1 MRRKRVTT
9 RGRVVSIVMAGVV
22 GYLIGGSK
30 LTALRN
36 SDDDLSASQTVAL
49 RFPLEWN
56 DAAPATMPMAPP
68 VPSAAT
74 SPMVL
79 GSAQFALWSPQPM
92 IQQSPAPQAL
102 LQTASVEETVA
113 PREADAASAA
123 QAPSV
128 ATRAVHEAKTIVAAV
143 HRHVE
148 RRGFVLNDAQIASIK
163 ERLHLTPE
171 QEHMW
176 PAVEAALR
184 NLAYASMREARRRG
198 IPASTAQLAAA
209 DPDSTQVQ
217 DLKSAAIPLIMSF
230 NSEQKDEVR
239 SLAHVM
245 GLDQL
250 ASQF

>member
-1 MRRKRVTT
+1 MRRRVIT
-9 RGRVVSIVMAGVV
+9 RGRIVLVVVAGVV
-22 GYLIGGSK
+22 GYLLGGSK
-30 LTALRN
+30 LTALHN
-36 SDDDLSASQTVAL
+36 ADGDLSASQTVAL

-56 DAAPATMPMAPP
+56 DATPAAMPVAPP
-68 VPSAAT
+68 MPSAVK

-79 GSAQFALWSPQPM
+79 GSAQFALWNPQPM
-92 IQQSPAPQAL
+92 IQQSSAPRAVVQM
-102 LQTASVEETVA
+102 ASAEETAV
-113 PREADAASAA
+113 PREADAAPPARSPSA
-123 QAPSV
+123 V
-128 ATRAVHEAKTIVAAV
+128 MRAVREAKTIAATAV
-143 HRHVE
+143 HRHPE
-148 RRGFVLNDAQIASIK
+148 RQGFVLNDAQIASIK
-163 ERLHLTPE
+163 ERLHLTPDQE
-171 QEHMW
+171 QMW

-198 IPASTAQLAAA
+198 VAASTAQIAAA
-209 DPDSTQVQ
+209 DPDSAPVQ